1 MWGIRCCGRW
11 PDGAER
17 DNSLARG
24 QSGLAVCEG
33 VERLSHLQD
42 CIMDYL
48 RKHPE
53 GATAK
58 ATAEGIGSSAEVCRY
73 SIRGLERAGLVESRR
88 DGIRKIWRAIA

>member
-1 MWGIRCCGRW
+1 MWVIRCCGRW

-17 DNSLARG
+17 DNS
-24 QSGLAVCEG
+24 EG

-58 ATAEGIGSSAEVCRY
+58 ATAEGIGSSSAACRY
-73 SIRGLERAGLVESRR
+73 SIRGLERFGLVESRR
-88 DGIRKIWRAIA
+88 VGLGKIWRAIA